1 MRQFIAIF
9 AAFLLMPLLIKGIP
23 LLTKKKPGFGPV
35 LLITGVCLA
44 LIAGLPV
51 ATAAESFA
59 SIFTTMKTVQI
70 IVAIIL
76 VGVLGNLLK
85 QYGFLDRIVAALETL
100 IPSKKAILMVLP
112 AVMGIL
118 TVPGGAYLSAPFVDK
133 IGDDLELSAPR
144 KVVVNLSFRHVA
156 LFIMPFTTN
165 MLFIPTVVPEINIYH
180 LITLNVG
187 FILCM
192 HTAAYFIYLHRAKSV
207 RVQTGGSKKKA
218 VLDLLLYLSPIYL
231 VVFFNGLF
239 HLPMYLSVA
248 LCILWMLFL
257 CWKEKK
263 TFFRNLWKG
272 ISFSTLFMLIGVYFI
287 QNLIQNLDQVMNRG
301 SMAVPE
307 QFRLWYHAGD
317 FRRVAAVWP
326 DHRIKSGSHR
336 YHPSFGGY
344 ASDGSDL
351 EAFVY
356 LLCVYL
362 VFYGV
367 LLLSAASVPAFDCQV
382 HGMRHLAG
390 LQRTFENHSLAVC
403 ILLLTIYLY
412 QWILL

>member
-85 QYGFLDRIVAALETL
+85 QYGFLDKIVAALETL

-180 LITLNVG
+180 LIALNVG

-272 ISFSTLFMLIGVYFI
+272 ISTLFMLIGVYFI
-287 QNLIQNLDQVMNRG
+287 QNLIQNLDQVMNG
-301 SMAVPE
+301 V
-307 QFRLWYHAGD
+307 
-317 FRRVAAVWP
+317 VWLFQNS
-326 DHRIKSGSHR
+326 SG
-336 YHPSFGGY
+336 FGIM
-344 ASDGSDL
+344 
-351 EAFVY
+351 
-356 LLCVYL
+356 L
-362 VFYGV
+362 VI
-367 LLLSAASVPAFDCQV
+367 SAASLLFGLTTGLSLVPIGIILPLVATLPMDPTLKLLYTFFVFIWSFMGYYYSPLHLCQ
-382 HGMRHLAG
+382 
-390 LQRTFENHSLAVC
+390 
-403 ILLLTIYLY
+403 LLTVKYMGCATWPVYKEHLKIIPWLFVSSYLLFYLY

>member
-1 MRQFIAIF
+1 
-9 AAFLLMPLLIKGIP
+9 
-23 LLTKKKPGFGPV
+23 
-35 LLITGVCLA
+35 
-44 LIAGLPV
+44 
-51 ATAAESFA
+51 
-59 SIFTTMKTVQI
+59 MKTVQI

-85 QYGFLDRIVAALETL
+85 QYGFLDKIVAALETL

-180 LITLNVG
+180 LIALNVG

-207 RVQTGGSKKKA
+207 RVQTGGSKKNA

-263 TFFRNLWKG
+263 TFFVIYG
-272 ISFSTLFMLIGVYFI
+272 
-287 QNLIQNLDQVMNRG
+287 RG
-301 SMAVPE
+301 SVSV
-307 QFRLWYHAGD
+307 RC
-317 FRRVAAVWP
+317 
-326 DHRIKSGSHR
+326 SCS
-336 YHPSFGGY
+336 S
-344 ASDGSDL
+344 
-351 EAFVY
+351 AFI
-356 LLCVYL
+356 
-362 VFYGV
+362 
-367 LLLSAASVPAFDCQV
+367 SSK
-382 HGMRHLAG
+382 
-390 LQRTFENHSLAVC
+390 T
-403 ILLLTIYLY
+403 
-412 QWILL
+412 

>member
-85 QYGFLDRIVAALETL
+85 QYGFLDKIVAALETL

-180 LITLNVG
+180 L
-187 FILCM
+187 
-192 HTAAYFIYLHRAKSV
+192 
-207 RVQTGGSKKKA
+207 
-218 VLDLLLYLSPIYL
+218 
-231 VVFFNGLF
+231 
-239 HLPMYLSVA
+239 LP
-248 LCILWMLFL
+248 
-257 CWKEKK
+257 
-263 TFFRNLWKG
+263 
-272 ISFSTLFMLIGVYFI
+272 
-287 QNLIQNLDQVMNRG
+287 
-301 SMAVPE
+301 
-307 QFRLWYHAGD
+307 
-317 FRRVAAVWP
+317 
-326 DHRIKSGSHR
+326 
-336 YHPSFGGY
+336 
-344 ASDGSDL
+344 
-351 EAFVY
+351 
-356 LLCVYL
+356 
-362 VFYGV
+362 
-367 LLLSAASVPAFDCQV
+367 
-382 HGMRHLAG
+382 
-390 LQRTFENHSLAVC
+390 
-403 ILLLTIYLY
+403 
-412 QWILL
+412 

>member
-85 QYGFLDRIVAALETL
+85 QYGFLDKIVAALETL

-118 TVPGGAYLSAPFVDK
+118 TVPGGAIFPPLLWIKSAM
-133 IGDDLELSAPR
+133 IWSYRRLA

-180 LITLNVG
+180 LIALNVG

-192 HTAAYFIYLHRAKSV
+192 HTAAYFIYRIGQNRCGCKPAVAK
-207 RVQTGGSKKKA
+207 RKR
-218 VLDLLLYLSPIYL
+218 
-231 VVFFNGLF
+231 F
-239 HLPMYLSVA
+239 
-248 LCILWMLFL
+248 
-257 CWKEKK
+257 
-263 TFFRNLWKG
+263 
-272 ISFSTLFMLIGVYFI
+272 
-287 QNLIQNLDQVMNRG
+287 
-301 SMAVPE
+301 
-307 QFRLWYHAGD
+307 
-317 FRRVAAVWP
+317 
-326 DHRIKSGSHR
+326 
-336 YHPSFGGY
+336 
-344 ASDGSDL
+344 
-351 EAFVY
+351 
-356 LLCVYL
+356 
-362 VFYGV
+362 
-367 LLLSAASVPAFDCQV
+367 
-382 HGMRHLAG
+382 
-390 LQRTFENHSLAVC
+390 
-403 ILLLTIYLY
+403 
-412 QWILL
+412 

>member
-85 QYGFLDRIVAALETL
+85 QYGFLDKIVAALETL

-180 LITLNVG
+180 LIALNVG

-207 RVQTGGSKKKA
+207 RVQTGGSKKNA
-218 VLDLLLYLSPIYL
+218 LLDLLLYLSPIYL

-287 QNLIQNLDQVMNRG
+287 QNLIQNLDQVMNG
-301 SMAVPE
+301 V
-307 QFRLWYHAGD
+307 
-317 FRRVAAVWP
+317 VWLFQNS
-326 DHRIKSGSHR
+326 SG
-336 YHPSFGGY
+336 FGIM
-344 ASDGSDL
+344 
-351 EAFVY
+351 
-356 LLCVYL
+356 L
-362 VFYGV
+362 VI
-367 LLLSAASVPAFDCQV
+367 SAASLLFGLTTGLSLVPLVATLPMDPTLKLLYTFFVFIWSFMGYYYSPLHLCQ
-382 HGMRHLAG
+382 
-390 LQRTFENHSLAVC
+390 
-403 ILLLTIYLY
+403 LLTVKYMGCATWPVYKEHLKIIPWLFVSSYLLFYLY